1 MGNQIHLRDIS
12 ADFALIFTFIAILII
27 VYVLI
32 RSIKGIQSGTAL
44 SRDASSV
51 LTTIGIFFTF
61 FGISVALFNFDPKNI
76 NESIPLLLGGLK
88 VAFISSVVG
97 LGASLLYKFLKPRYE
112 IKTEQGKSEVSA
124 EDLYAV
130 LQSIDKTIET
140 GNKNIKDALTG
151 DGDASLSTQFGKL
164 RNDFRDFAEKVAED
178 GSQKLI
184 EALEQVIKDFNQ
196 KITEQFGENFK
207 QLNEA
212 VGALLVWQQE
222 HKDHVEKLTAAY
234 EKTTESIHDINNS
247 FKNIENSTAKIPTSM
262 ENIERV
268 FDNTNDRMQEMHEG
282 LKSLADMRQKAEE
295 SLPFIHDQITNMTN
309 NLQQSVNKQTE
320 SIQQN
325 IELMAKNDEELK
337 TFIKQMNEEIQNSH
351 AAIHSQIEQSVSQF
365 STQTQEL
372 LENNYKAQ
380 EEYVG
385 KQKEQFEGLLTTLN
399 MTADNMLEQ
408 SQKSSKIIEDTI
420 QGASS
425 DLKNLA
431 TQFGEAQKQFNDD
444 VKTNL
449 NDSVNDTQEALNTAI
464 QEVNSKMNEQ
474 LNNALQVLGDNL
486 VSISNGLAKSYQ
498 DSTEQINQAIKDIRN

>member
-1 MGNQIHLRDIS
+1 MIQIQLTNITEDLAFILT
-12 ADFALIFTFIAILII
+12 LIAFLII
-27 VYVLI
+27 IVVL
-32 RSIKGIQSGTAL
+32 IKGIKGIKSGTSL
-44 SRDASSV
+44 SRDATSV

-61 FGISVALFNFDPKNI
+61 FGISIALFNFDPKNI

-88 VAFISSVVG
+88 VAFLSSVAG
-97 LGASLLYKFLKPRYE
+97 LGASLLYKYLKPRYE
-112 IKTEQGKSEVSA
+112 IKTDEGKSEVSA

-130 LQSIDKTIET
+130 LQSIDKTIDT

-222 HKDHVEKLTAAY
+222 HKDHIEKLTAAY
-234 EKTTESIHDINNS
+234 EKTTESIQDINTS
-247 FKNIENSTAKIPTSM
+247 FKDIENSTAKIPASM
-262 ENIERV
+262 ENIEKV
-268 FDNTNDRMQEMHEG
+268 FDSTNVRMQEMHEG

-295 SLPFIHDQITNMTN
+295 SLPFIHDQITNMTD

-320 SIQQN
+320 SIQKN
-325 IELMAKNDEELK
+325 IELTAEKDAQL
-337 TFIKQMNEEIQNSH
+337 NE
-351 AAIHSQIEQSVSQF
+351 SVQGFVTSI
-365 STQTQEL
+365 
-372 LENNYKAQ
+372 
-380 EEYVG
+380 
-385 KQKEQFEGLLTTLN
+385 N
-399 MTADNMLEQ
+399 MTADNILEQ
-408 SQKSSKIIEDTI
+408 AKSSSKILESAIKDTTTEFV
-420 QGASS
+420 
-425 DLKNLA
+425 DLT

-449 NDSVNDTQEALNTAI
+449 NDSVNDTQEAMNTAI
-464 QEVNSKMNEQ
+464 QEVNNKMNEQ

-498 DSTEQINQAIKDIRN
+498 DSTEKINKAIKDIRN

>member
-1 MGNQIHLRDIS
+1 MSQMQLSNIPIDS
-12 ADFALIFTFIAILII
+12 AFVITSFALLII
-27 VYVLI
+27 IVVFI
-32 RSIKGIQSGTAL
+32 KSIKGIKSGTSL
-44 SRDASSV
+44 SRDATSV

-61 FGISVALFNFDPKNI
+61 FGISIALFYFDPANI
-76 NESIPLLLGGLK
+76 NKSIPLLLGGLK
-88 VAFISSVVG
+88 VAFVSSVAG
-97 LGASLLYKFLKPRYE
+97 LGASLLYKYLKPRYE
-112 IKTEQGKSEVSA
+112 IETDQGKSEVSA

-130 LQSIDKTIET
+130 LQSIDKTIDT

-234 EKTTESIHDINNS
+234 EKTTESIQDINTS
-247 FKNIENSTAKIPTSM
+247 FKDIENSTAKIPASM
-262 ENIERV
+262 ENIEKV
-268 FDNTNDRMQEMHEG
+268 FDSTNVRMQEMHEG

-295 SLPFIHDQITNMTN
+295 SLPFIHDQITNMTD

-337 TFIKQMNEEIQNSH
+337 TFVKQMNEEIQNSH
-351 AAIHSQIEQSVSQF
+351 AAIHSQIEESVSQF
-365 STQTQEL
+365 STQTQDL
-372 LENNYKAQ
+372 FTNNYKEQ
-380 EEYVG
+380 EQYMH
-385 KQKEQFEGLLTTLN
+385 KQKEQFEGLVTSLT
-399 MTADNMLEQ
+399 MSADNILEQ
-408 SQKSSKIIEDTI
+408 SQKSSKIIEGTI
-420 QGASS
+420 QDTSS
-425 DLKNLA
+425 EFKNLT
-431 TQFGEAQKQFNDD
+431 TQFGEAQNQFNND

-464 QEVNSKMNEQ
+464 QEVNNKMNEQ
-474 LNNALQVLGDNL
+474 LNNTLQVLGDNL
-486 VSISNGLAKSYQ
+486 VSITNGLAKSYQ
-498 DSTEQINQAIKDIRN
+498 DSTEEINKAIKDIRD

>member
-1 MGNQIHLRDIS
+1 MIQIQLTNITEYL
-12 ADFALIFTFIAILII
+12 AFILTLIAFLII
-27 VYVLI
+27 IVVLI
-32 RSIKGIQSGTAL
+32 KAIKGIKSGTSL
-44 SRDASSV
+44 SRDATSV

-61 FGISVALFNFDPKNI
+61 FGISIALFNFDPTNI

-88 VAFISSVVG
+88 VAFLSSVAG
-97 LGASLLYKFLKPRYE
+97 LGASLLYKYLKPRYE
-112 IKTEQGKSEVSA
+112 IKTDEGKSEVSA

-130 LQSIDKTIET
+130 LQSIDKTIDT

-222 HKDHVEKLTAAY
+222 HKDHIEKLTAAY
-234 EKTTESIHDINNS
+234 EKTTESIQDINTS
-247 FKNIENSTAKIPTSM
+247 FKDIENSTAKIPASM
-262 ENIERV
+262 ENIEKV
-268 FDNTNDRMQEMHEG
+268 FDSTNVRMQEMHEG

-295 SLPFIHDQITNMTN
+295 SLPFIHDQITNMTD

-351 AAIHSQIEQSVSQF
+351 ASIHSQIEKSVSQF
-365 STQTQEL
+365 STQTQDL
-372 LENNYKAQ
+372 LANNYKEQ
-380 EEYVG
+380 EQYML
-385 KQKEQFEGLLTTLN
+385 KQKEQFEGLVTSLT
-399 MTADNMLEQ
+399 MSADNILEQ
-408 SQKSSKIIEDTI
+408 SQKSSKIMEDTI
-420 QGASS
+420 QGTSS
-425 DLKNLA
+425 EFNNLV